1 MVHKSCSRDF
11 FSSSL
16 QSYATSTNADLAWP
30 FGKLEGIEFDEL
42 CESAYEI
49 FFTSCRS
56 APGFGGRNALTFYS
70 SRDGEEGSWFG
81 ALTSASK
88 PASSGQRPNNGGV
101 NAPPSTVKKALG
113 LKTVK
118 KPQHARRMTMASFS
132 FNGDG
137 GSDGDDGTSVPGSGF
152 STLPASVR
160 PRRPLTAA
168 EIMRQQMRVTEQSDN
183 RLRKTLMRT
192 IVGLADKRT
201 ETILI
206 PLQLIWHIKPSE
218 FNDPHEY
225 HIWQKRQLKI
235 LEAGLLIYPSIPLD
249 KSNPSVMQLR
259 ETIRAGDFKPIE
271 ISKNSETWRTL
282 CNAVASLAW
291 RNTNGSP
298 TDVCH
303 WADGFPLNI
312 HLYTCLLQGIFDSRD
327 ETVVLDEVDEL
338 LELMT
343 KTWTTLGIDRPIHN
357 ACFTWVFLRQYV
369 ATNQMEPD
377 LFSAA
382 YTMLTEVAN
391 DAKQPDREAMYV
403 KLSSLILTSIL
414 NWAEKRL
421 LRYHEYFNKG
431 SISGIES
438 VLPLALSSAKILG
451 DVTIMEGEGGKKGDI
466 VLVDHYIRSSVK
478 NAFTKM
484 VERENAKLANAEEG
498 EEPSVTT
505 LKFAKRTEE
514 LAEKERTTFSP
525 ILKRWHP
532 TAAGVAVVTL
542 HQCYGEL
549 LNQYLTGAGTLNS
562 EVVGVLQEATK
573 LEQALVQM
581 VVQESEE
588 CEDGGK
594 GIVREMNPYEV
605 DSIILRLLRQWIEER
620 VKQGKDLLG
629 RAKETETWNPK
640 SKSEPYAQSSVDLIS
655 LANEMVKDFFEIPI
669 GTTDELILDLAGGL
683 EQLFQEYT
691 TFVATCGSKN
701 SYLPTLPPLTRCNR
715 DSRFFKIWKMAS
727 PCSVGVEDMHQVV
740 SLDGQQS
747 RPSTS
752 RGTQRLYIRINTL
765 HHLISSLHSLNETLT
780 TSVKGSTRKDSD
792 DGCGPHGASH
802 SFFENV
808 NGSIQAACDHVS
820 EVAAYRLIF
829 LDSNPLFYQ
838 GLYVGEV
845 TNTRIRPAIKVL
857 KQNLTLLNAMVTERA
872 QPLATKEVMKASF
885 EAFLMVLL
893 AGGPSR
899 SYNRSDHEMI
909 AEDFNSL
916 RKVFCNF
923 GEELISDE
931 EVQKEA
937 ETVEGVISLMS
948 QSTEQLTEDLC
959 AVTCESSV
967 VGEFISLVL
976 NDQTGRRSE
985 ESSSIMYKNLRMKS
999 RLQHKHK
1006 QTVQSSFASI
1016 FKFFVALGNFSLE
1029 YK

>member
-1 MVHKSCSRDF
+1 MVHKSRSRDF

-16 QSYATSTNADLAWP
+16 QSYANSTNADLAWP

-113 LKTVK
+113 LKMVK
-118 KPQHARRMTMASFS
+118 KPQHARRKTMASFS

-168 EIMRQQMRVTEQSDN
+168 EIMRQQMGVTEQSDN

-271 ISKNSETWRTL
+271 ISKSSETWRTL

-312 HLYTCLLQGIFDSRD
+312 HLYTCLLQGIFDSKD

-357 ACFTWVFLRQYV
+357 ACFTWVLLRQYV

-438 VLPLALSSAKILG
+438 ILPLALSSTKVLG

-466 VLVDHYIRSSVK
+466 VLVDHYVRSSVK

-498 EEPSVTT
+498 EQPSVTT

-542 HQCYGEL
+542 HQSYGEL

-605 DSIILRLLRQWIEER
+605 DSIILTLLRQWIDER
-620 VKQGKDLLG
+620 IKQGKDLLG

-691 TFVATCGSKN
+691 TFVASCGSKN

-727 PCSVGVEDMHQVV
+727 PCSVGVEDMNQVV

-765 HHLISSLHSLNETLT
+765 HHLISSLQSLNETLT
-780 TSVKGSTRKDSD
+780 TSLKGSTRKDSE

-808 NGSIQAACDHVS
+808 IGSIQAACDHVS

-845 TNTRIRPAIKVL
+845 TNTRIRPATKVL

-872 QPLATKEVMKASF
+872 QPLAAKEVMKASF

-909 AEDFNSL
+909 VEDFNSL
-916 RKVFCNF
+916 RKVFSNF

-931 EVQKEA
+931 VVQKEA
-937 ETVEGVISLMS
+937 EIVEGVISLMS

-959 AVTCESSV
+959 AVTCESSGIGV
-967 VGEFISLVL
+967 VGAGKKLPMPPTTGTWDKSDPNTILRVL
-976 NDQTGRRSE
+976 CYRNDRVANQFL
-985 ESSSIMYKNLRMKS
+985 KKS
-999 RLQHKHK
+999 YQLAKR
-1006 QTVQSSFASI
+1006 T
-1016 FKFFVALGNFSLE
+1016 
-1029 YK
+1029 